1 MKTNLQALLV
11 RRSIHQASFT
21 SPPHRTAPTLH
32 DRFIRRPHHLSRLL
46 IRLITLDETMV
57 FTYSEEALK
66 IAIAQLAQNV
76 GWHGIGSNSFEIL
89 IDLCA
94 RFMKEIGK
102 TSTCIA
108 NQYNRTQVNYNDLQ
122 LAFNYLGISV
132 SELEDYYT
140 HVESIPFVK
149 GNPARYPV
157 KSTKGPKRINYPDQ
171 SELKARSEFYEE
183 WMPSI
188 RMETE
193 DSGLLNS
200 KIGKDSDL
208 NEDSL
213 LNGVEL
219 SEEEMDKRYLNSMR
233 KQVGPSE
240 KIDGYTE
247 LEALL
252 PNYIYLSVDGRALSY
267 GGNEGK
273 LPECRPPPLT
283 ADDLERMQQEE
294 ERRQQELQREKE
306 KAFQPLKLKINNKDK
321 LKFKKYLTKGL
332 KSSNDYISKELL
344 KRAKKDKKLKP
355 RMNLNKF
362 SIKMYNANKA
372 SEAER
377 NSLKQKQ
384 DLLETAEK
392 LGLSSEIDEIKKFSR
407 LKERT
412 MKEKKIKV
420 LKEEDLEKQRRKR
433 ERMRKKQ
440 EELERKQRLREERR
454 MRKEARE
461 REKEEKRKAREL
473 KRLEKERAKQERA
486 RKPRA
491 TKKTKAAQSKAEM
504 DDTNSNLSLNSSMTN
519 TSTLKNT
526 STNSNLNEYDEK
538 EAANILVSLSE
549 DKKSGRKST
558 KRQNKPISSPLI
570 SSSSDEDSSDEDDNS
585 STSSV
590 SPAKDA
596 KKKKEEVKAKKTSPK
611 KLDLKKNSDPA
622 APPKPPFKSLAER
635 KAMPP
640 TILESNK
647 PKAAEPVKKAEKPK
661 KRKNESKDNGEIN
674 DLFKPTFTLPTIKKK
689 LVEKKPKKKFNDDYI
704 ESSSSSSSSEDER
717 ALISK
722 KKKDDKKKKLK
733 KESLPKLTVKLPS
746 RTNSPL
752 PGSSISPKSSK
763 KDKLGKKDEKK
774 SSKKELVPEKKGK
787 KDETFKESSK
797 KTDKP
802 GAGGKLNQLSSPKPD
817 ENRPKKKAKV
827 IITPTKAARKEAQE
841 KSSCVLVTQTVS
853 TNDAE
858 KEYYCPSCSKPDD
871 GSPMLGE
878 CSTNQTFLFCN
889 LNLVN
894 SHDD

>member
-1 MKTNLQALLV
+1 
-11 RRSIHQASFT
+11 
-21 SPPHRTAPTLH
+21 
-32 DRFIRRPHHLSRLL
+32 
-46 IRLITLDETMV
+46 MV

-94 RFMKEIGK
+94 RFVKEIGK

-132 SELEDYYT
+132 SELEGYYT

-149 GNPARYPV
+149 GTPARYPV
-157 KSTKGPKRINYPDQ
+157 KSAKGPKRINYPEQ

-193 DSGLLNS
+193 DSGLPNS
-200 KIGKDSDL
+200 KIGKDSDP

-213 LNGVEL
+213 MNGVEL

-247 LEALL
+247 LDALL

-273 LPECRPPPLT
+273 LPECRLPPLT

-321 LKFKKYLTKGL
+321 LKFKKYLSKGL

-454 MRKEARE
+454 LRKEARE
-461 REKEEKRKAREL
+461 REKEEKRKAREQKRMEKL
-473 KRLEKERAKQERA
+473 KAKLEKA

-491 TKKTKAAQSKAEM
+491 TKKGKAAQSKAEM

-526 STNSNLNEYDEK
+526 SLNSNNLNEYDEK

-558 KRQNKPISSPLI
+558 KRQNNKPISSPLI
-570 SSSSDEDSSDEDDNS
+570 SSSSDDDSSEEEDDNS
-585 STSSV
+585 SINSV
-590 SPAKDA
+590 SPPKDD
-596 KKKKEEVKAKKTSPK
+596 KKKKEEVKGNKKINARKPVPR
-611 KLDLKKNSDPA
+611 KNSDPQTA
-622 APPKPPFKSLAER
+622 PKPPFKSLAER

-647 PKAAEPVKKAEKPK
+647 PKAPEPAKKPDKLK
-661 KRKNESKDNGEIN
+661 KRKNQSKDNGEIN

-689 LVEKKPKKKFNDDYI
+689 LVEKKPKKKLPDYI

-717 ALISK
+717 ALIS

-752 PGSSISPKSSK
+752 PSSSISPKSSK
-763 KDKLGKKDEKK
+763 KDKLNKKDEKK
-774 SSKKELVPEKKGK
+774 LSKKELTSDKKAK
-787 KDETFKESSK
+787 KDETSFKESAK
-797 KTDKP
+797 KIDKP
-802 GAGGKLNQLSSPKPD
+802 SAVTKLSGLNSPKPD

-853 TNDAE
+853 TNDADE
-858 KEYYCPSCSKPDD
+858 KVYYCPSCSKPDD

-878 CSTNQTFLFCN
+878 CGSKNKSNLFVLHVQSSKLTFTLLTNRPILCR
-889 LNLVN
+889 VR
-894 SHDD
+894 

>member
-1 MKTNLQALLV
+1 
-11 RRSIHQASFT
+11 
-21 SPPHRTAPTLH
+21 
-32 DRFIRRPHHLSRLL
+32 
-46 IRLITLDETMV
+46 MV
-57 FTYSEEALK
+57 FTFSEEALK

-76 GWHGIGSNSFEIL
+76 GWHGIGSNSYEIL

-108 NQYNRTQVNYNDLQ
+108 NQYNRTHVNYNDLQ
-122 LAFNYLGISV
+122 LAFNYLNISV

-149 GNPARYPV
+149 GVPARYPV
-157 KSTKGPKRINYPDQ
+157 QSSRGPKRINYPDP

-188 RMETE
+188 RLDAE

-200 KIGKDSDL
+200 KIGKDSEL

-213 LNGVEL
+213 INGIEL
-219 SEEEMDKRYLNSMR
+219 SEEEIDKRYLNSMR

-247 LEALL
+247 LDALL
-252 PNYIYLSVDGRALSY
+252 PNYIYLSKDGRALSY

-273 LPECRPPPLT
+273 LPECRLPPLT

-321 LKFKKYLTKGL
+321 LKFKKYLSKGA
-332 KSSNDYISKELL
+332 KSSNDYMSKELL
-344 KRAKKDKKLKP
+344 KRAKKEKKLKP
-355 RMNLNKF
+355 KMNLNKF
-362 SIKMYNANKA
+362 SIKMYASKA
-372 SEAER
+372 TEAER
-377 NSLKQKQ
+377 NILKQKQ

-440 EELERKQRLREERR
+440 EELERKQRMREERR

-473 KRLEKERAKQERA
+473 KRMEKLKAKLEKA

-491 TKKTKAAQSKAEM
+491 TKKTKAAQSKADM
-504 DDTNSNLSLNSSMTN
+504 DDTNSNLSLNSSLTN

-526 STNSNLNEYDEK
+526 SMNSSNLNEYDEK

-549 DKKSGRKST
+549 DKKSAKKST
-558 KRQNKPISSPLI
+558 KRQNNKPISSPLI
-570 SSSSDEDSSDEDDNS
+570 STSSDEDSSEDEDDNS
-585 STSSV
+585 SNGSIT
-590 SPAKDA
+590 PPKNA
-596 KKKKEEVKAKKTSPK
+596 KKREEIKSNK
-611 KLDLKKNSDPA
+611 KLISKKPDLKKNGDPPA
-622 APPKPPFKSLAER
+622 APKPPFKSLAER

-640 TILESNK
+640 TILESSK
-647 PKAAEPVKKAEKPK
+647 PKAPEPAKKLNKIK
-661 KRKNESKDNGEIN
+661 KRKNESKDDEIN

-689 LVEKKPKKKFNDDYI
+689 PIEKKPKKKVSDDLI
-704 ESSSSSSSSEDER
+704 ETSSSSSSSEDER

-722 KKKDDKKKKLK
+722 KKKDDKKRKTK
-733 KESLPKLTVKLPS
+733 KESLPKLTVKFPS

-752 PGSSISPKSSK
+752 PSSLISPKSSK
-763 KDKLGKKDEKK
+763 KDKLVKKDEKK
-774 SSKKELVPEKKGK
+774 LSKKDLTPDKKGK
-787 KDETFKESSK
+787 KDEALFKESSK
-797 KTDKP
+797 KIDKP
-802 GAGGKLNQLSSPKPD
+802 ASKLAASNPPKPD

-827 IITPTKAARKEAQE
+827 IITPTKAARKEAAE
-841 KSSCVLVTQTVS
+841 KGSCVLVTQTVS

-858 KEYYCPSCSKPDD
+858 EKVYYCPSCSKPDD

-878 CSTNQTFLFCN
+878 CGFKACIFVILDYAFTIAT
-889 LNLVN
+889 
-894 SHDD
+894 D